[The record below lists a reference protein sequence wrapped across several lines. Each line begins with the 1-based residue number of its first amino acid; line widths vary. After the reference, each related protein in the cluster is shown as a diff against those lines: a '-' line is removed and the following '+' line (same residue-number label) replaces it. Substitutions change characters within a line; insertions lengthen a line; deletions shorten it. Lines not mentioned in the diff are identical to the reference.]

1 MLEVSFALKKDL
13 FLLCLKIY
21 LCFGEKGVE
30 KNKMEAME
38 KILLSINVIFYSFIL
53 CVWLRFQ
60 PMQKGKTQFFMCH
73 SQLLDGIYEKEHTFP
88 FNQHKFLFTII

>member
-1 MLEVSFALKKDL
+1 MYEVSFALKKDL

-38 KILLSINVIFYSFIL
+38 KILLSLNGIFYSFIL
-53 CVWLRFQ
+53 CVWLKISTYA
-60 PMQKGKTQFFMCH
+60 KGKNTIF
-73 SQLLDGIYEKEHTFP
+73 DVPFP
-88 FNQHKFLFTII
+88 AFGWHL